1 MEHVHIDTI
10 LDVLKQDIHIEL
22 IKWELTPN
30 KVEEIFNTIRKAIK
44 DKDINS

>member
-1 MEHVHIDTI
+1 MEEVHIDTI

-30 KVEEIFNTIRKAIK
+30 KVEEIFKTIKETIK
-44 DKDINS
+44 DRNINN